1 MIKKIFKLLLLMVF
15 VVLGAFA
22 WWIQPDHVAN
32 EVIFTGGN
40 IITVNDAAPTAQAVL
55 VQDGVIAAVGDLAD
69 IQAKAGD
76 ADTIDLDGKTMVP
89 GLIEPHTHAVASA
102 MLGAVVDISGFTHRS
117 RAAVMAALDKAV
129 KEEGV
134 SPWVVAFGWD
144 PVVVDDLTPPT
155 LAELDALSP
164 DRPLVILTQMM
175 HEAYINSAAMD
186 AAGMTRDTPDPNHG
200 TFRRDENGELTGVI
214 NEVGA
219 VNYVFAAMPATPD
232 IAIELLTSLQMQK
245 YARAGYTTV
254 SVVGVTGSTRDDMG
268 MLSRLAHRSSQPVRL
283 CAYEKVASGKVP
295 SPGGDKQFQMRGMKF
310 WLDGSPY
317 AGGAAWAEPYENSTL
332 MQDRLGLPKDH
343 MAPLNYSDE
352 ELNQLVA
359 GFHKAGHQLSFHV
372 QGERAVDQALNAVE
386 AALTVH
392 PRADHRHR
400 MEHAA
405 LITKKQLERAH
416 GLGMTVSFFIDH
428 IYYYGDKLPV
438 IIGEER
444 LKRYM
449 PMKTAEDTGM
459 KFSLHGDHPA
469 TPIGPFR
476 SYGSATTRTSFVS
489 GRLVGEGEKL
499 SRLSALKAMTIHA
512 AWQLGMEQDIGSIEV
527 GKHADFTIL
536 SANLFDVADDQ
547 LRSVTALATWRD
559 GQPVD
564 TRPMNWD
571 HIQLGAKAVWAVVTQ

>member
-1 MIKKIFKLLLLMVF
+1 MVWKIFKSLILLLLII
-15 VVLGAFA
+15 LAAFA
-22 WWIQPDHVAN
+22 WWLQPERVAD

-55 VQDGVIAAVGDLAD
+55 VQNGVITAVGKFVDV
-69 IQAKAGD
+69 QAKAGG
-76 ADTIDLDGKTMVP
+76 ADIIDLDGKTMVP

-102 MLGAVVDISGFTHRS
+102 LLGAIVDISGFTHRS
-117 RAAVMAALDKAV
+117 RAAVMATLENAV
-129 KEEGV
+129 DEAGI

-164 DRPLVILTQMM
+164 NRPLVILTQMM
-175 HEAYINSAAMD
+175 HEAYINSAAMT
-186 AAGMTRDTPDPNHG
+186 AAGMTGDTPDPAHG
-200 TFRRDENGELTGVI
+200 SFRRDENGELTGVI
-214 NEVGA
+214 NEIGA

-232 IAIELLTSLQMQK
+232 IAIEFLTSLQMQK

-254 SVVGVTGSTRDDMG
+254 AVVGVTGRTQDDMA
-268 MLSRLAHRSSQPVRL
+268 MLSRLAHRASQPVRL
-283 CAYEKVASGKVP
+283 RAYERVASGKLP
-295 SPGGDKQFQMRGMKF
+295 SAGGDNYFQMLGMKF
-310 WLDGSPY
+310 WLDGSPF
-317 AGGAAWAEPYENSTL
+317 AGGAAWAEPYENSAL

-343 MAPLNYSDE
+343 MAQLNYNDE
-352 ELNQLVA
+352 ELNKLVT

-386 AALTVH
+386 AALMAH

-428 IYYYGDKLPV
+428 IYYYGDKLPYIV
-438 IIGEER
+438 GNER

-459 KFSLHGDHPA
+459 KISLHGDHPA
-469 TPIGPFR
+469 TPIDPFR
-476 SYGSATTRTSFVS
+476 SYGSATTRTGFVS
-489 GRLVGEGEKL
+489 GNLVGESEKL

-527 GKHADFTIL
+527 G
-536 SANLFDVADDQ
+536 
-547 LRSVTALATWRD
+547 R
-559 GQPVD
+559 G
-564 TRPMNWD
+564 
-571 HIQLGAKAVWAVVTQ
+571 